1 MSDPSAG
8 HADAVSRP
16 DHARRTIH
24 QAVTRQ
30 AWQRPDAV
38 ALEFKGQQFG
48 YAELDAAADA
58 YAATL
63 QARGVGPGRLVPV
76 LLPRSPELVAVLL
89 AVLKCGAGY
98 SALDHRWPSER
109 VGAVVRALD
118 APLLVTDRAQP
129 SVDVPVWTPGA
140 ELSAA
145 AESGAVPDPVAVSP
159 EDVAMVFFTS
169 GTTGEPKGVLSP
181 HRATTRLFDGRTFAD
196 FGRGRVMAQAAPV
209 PWDAFALELW
219 GMLTTGGTSVI
230 VEDDYLFSDDLRD
243 LVKSSGVDTVWL
255 TASLFNLLVDEDVD
269 CFEGLRQVLTGGE
282 RLSVPHVRAFQE
294 RHPQILLVNGYGP
307 VESCVFV
314 TTRPVRPADWT
325 AADGIPI
332 GRPVPGTSVLLLD
345 DGIPVPEDAP
355 GEICVAGE
363 GLALGYLG
371 NPEATAEKFVTA
383 NVDGAPT
390 LLYRTGDLGRRNA
403 DGVLHYLGRA
413 DRQIKISGYRVE
425 PAGIEQTALGL
436 PGVRECAVIPV
447 PGPDGGWDR
456 LALFY
461 RGGSGAPEPTGLQR
475 SLAEVLPHYMV
486 PPTVRRLDSFPR
498 TANGKLDQAA
508 LLDGLPQSPDQPRPP
523 VDRCPAGT

>member
-1 MSDPSAG
+1 MGTMSDPSAG
-8 HADAVSRP
+8 SAASVSRP
-16 DHARRTIH
+16 GPGRRTIH
-24 QAVTRQ
+24 EAVTRQ

-38 ALEFKGQQFG
+38 ALMAKGRRFD
-48 YAELDAAADA
+48 YAELDTAADA
-58 YAATL
+58 YAAAL

-98 SALDHRWPSER
+98 SALDHRWPAER
-109 VGAVVRALD
+109 ICAVVDALD
-118 APLLVTDRAQP
+118 APLLVADRAQP
-129 SVDVPVWTPGA
+129 GVEIPLWTPEPG
-140 ELSAA
+140 LSAA
-145 AESGAVPDPVAVSP
+145 AQSGARPQAVAVSA

-169 GTTGEPKGVLSP
+169 GTTGAPKGVLSP
-181 HRATTRLFDGRTFAD
+181 HRATTRLFEGRTFAD

-219 GMLTTGGTSVI
+219 GTLTTGGTCVI
-230 VEDDYLFSDDLRD
+230 VEDDYLFAGDLRE
-243 LVKSSGVDTVWL
+243 LVKSARVDTLWL
-255 TASLFNLLVDEDVD
+255 TASLFNLFVDEDVN

-294 RHPQILLVNGYGP
+294 RHPQIRLVNGYGP

-314 TTRPVRPADWT
+314 TTRAVRPADWAT
-325 AADGIPI
+325 TEGIPI
-332 GRPVPGTSVLLLD
+332 GRPVPGTSVVLLD
-345 DGIPVPEDAP
+345 QGGAPVPDGAP

-383 NVDGAPT
+383 DVDGGAT
-390 LLYRTGDLGRRNA
+390 LLYRTGDLGRRDA

-425 PAGIEQTALGL
+425 PAEIEQVALGL
-436 PGVRECAVIPV
+436 AGLRECAVVPV
-447 PGPDGGWDR
+447 PGPNGGWDR

-461 RGGSGAPEPTGLQR
+461 RGDAAAPEPAELQR
-475 SLAEVLPHYMV
+475 TLAGLLPHYMV
-486 PPTVRRLDSFPR
+486 PPTVRRLDAFPR

-508 LLDGLPQSPDQPRPP
+508 LLGSLEQSP
-523 VDRCPAGT
+523 AGSPSGT